1 MIVIG
6 LFGEK
11 QSGKSSAARFIS
23 NELSNI
29 KIDSNDN
36 MQIPAYT
43 ETTENIHL
51 VYKPIKQYT
60 QNPEDLILAQ
70 KLWKDV
76 KIYNFADNLK
86 LACHIVYQI
95 PLELLYGTD
104 EQKNTPTH
112 ILWGNLPI
120 DDVNIKTRI
129 KKLNLYETPMTVREV
144 MQYFATIC
152 RKMDPTCF
160 ITGVK
165 DKITK
170 DRPKVAIIGDGRL
183 VSEHLFTM
191 MLGATNVASKLITIR
206 FKLPNDT
213 QHDSELELSSIKDEY
228 FNLVIEKQKQSE
240 QEKNAII
247 RKLLHDH
254 NILP

>member
-29 KIDSNDN
+29 HIDKLDN
-36 MQIPAYT
+36 MQIPVYT
-43 ETTENIHL
+43 ETEENIHL
-51 VYKPIKQYT
+51 VYKPVKQYT

-70 KLWKDV
+70 KLWKNV

-86 LACHIVYQI
+86 LTCHTVFGIS
-95 PLELLYGTD
+95 LDLLYGTD

-112 ILWGNLPI
+112 ILWGNLPV
-120 DDVNIKTRI
+120 DDVNIKSKI
-129 KKLNLYETPMTVREV
+129 KKNNLYEVPMTVREV
-144 MQYFATIC
+144 MQHMATLC
-152 RKMDPTCF
+152 RKMDKDCF
-160 ITGVK
+160 VRRLFQ
-165 DKITK
+165 KINL
-170 DRPKVAIIGDGRL
+170 DSPKVAIIGDGRL
-183 VSEHLFTM
+183 ENELD
-191 MLGATNVASKLITIR
+191 NVLNLKNRSYKTLLIR
-206 FKLPNDT
+206 FKLPNDIE
-213 QHDSELELSSIKDEY
+213 HDSEKELSGFKDEY
-228 FNLVIEKQKQSE
+228 FDLVIEKQKQSE
-240 QEKNAII
+240 NEKNAII